1 MANKQS
7 ALKRWRQS
15 IKRRGRRRATRTEA
29 RTAVRAVREA
39 ATAGDGDQYDEAL
52 SRAYSVLDRAAKKG
66 AIASGKADRDKRR
79 LAALRASIDA

>member
-15 IKRRGRRRATRTEA
+15 IKRRSRQRASRTEA

-39 ATAGDGDQYDEAL
+39 AATGNSDEYNTAL
-52 SRAYSVLDRAAKKG
+52 SQAYSVLDRAAKKG
-66 AIASGKADRDKRR
+66 AIATGKADRDKRR
-79 LAALRASIDA
+79 LAALRTTLPA